1 MTLAEPPSTTTM
13 RVALL
18 EDTPATQE
26 RFARAIS
33 AIAGTELVFAAATL
47 QAMLAWLQTD
57 EPDVLLVDLMLP
69 DGSGLEALR
78 FCRDKYPACDM
89 MVISMF
95 GEEAQIVNALSAGAT
110 GYLLKD
116 GTEED
121 LAQHLKAL
129 RAGGSPLSPLI
140 ARRLLKRSFAS
151 HDTVMS
157 TSNAAASIP
166 VAVSFAAHAAPAAP
180 ASATP
185 AAPTL
190 TRRERDVLDL
200 ISRGFSYPEL
210 ASSLNISI
218 NTVQYHVKGIY
229 AKLSV
234 HSKTEAVFEAR
245 HAGLI

>member
-1 MTLAEPPSTTTM
+1 M

-26 RFARAIS
+26 RFARAIA

-95 GEEAQIVNALSAGAT
+95 GEEAQIVDALSAGAT

-116 GTEED
+116 GTEDD

-151 HDTVMS
+151 HDAALNA
-157 TSNAAASIP
+157 TSAAARIP
-166 VAVSFAAHAAPAAP
+166 VVPAHAAPAAP
-180 ASATP
+180 A
-185 AAPTL
+185 L
-190 TRRERDVLDL
+190 TKREHDVLDL
-200 ISRGFSYPEL
+200 IARGFSYPEL

>member
-1 MTLAEPPSTTTM
+1 M

-95 GEEAQIVNALSAGAT
+95 GEEAQIVDALSAGAT

-151 HDTVMS
+151 HDTMMNTAIS
-157 TSNAAASIP
+157 AASI
-166 VAVSFAAHAAPAAP
+166 AVEPAHATRAAP
-180 ASATP
+180 S
-185 AAPTL
+185 APTL
-190 TRRERDVLDL
+190 TRREHDVLDL
-200 ISRGFSYPEL
+200 IARGFSYLEL

>member
-1 MTLAEPPSTTTM
+1 M

-18 EDTPATQE
+18 EDTLATQE
-26 RFARAIS
+26 RFARAIA

-47 QAMLAWLQTD
+47 EAMLAWLQTD

-69 DGSGLEALR
+69 DGSGLDALR

-95 GEEAQIVNALSAGAT
+95 GEEAQIVDALTAGAT

-140 ARRLLKRSFAS
+140 ARRLLKRSFAT
-151 HDTVMS
+151 HETVINAVDTVPVS
-157 TSNAAASIP
+157 SLAPTPAPDDAAR
-166 VAVSFAAHAAPAAP
+166 AAPA
-180 ASATP
+180 
-185 AAPTL
+185 L
-190 TRRERDVLDL
+190 TKRERDVLDL
-200 ISRGFSYPEL
+200 IARGFSYPEL
-210 ASSLNISI
+210 ASNLNISI

>member
-1 MTLAEPPSTTTM
+1 M

-26 RFARAIS
+26 RFARAIA

-47 QAMLAWLQTD
+47 QAMLAWLRTE

-95 GEEAQIVNALSAGAT
+95 GEEAQIMDALSAGAT

-140 ARRLLKRSFAS
+140 ARRLLKRSFATLGAMMTTTIS
-151 HDTVMS
+151 E
-157 TSNAAASIP
+157 ASI
-166 VAVSFAAHAAPAAP
+166 AVEPAHATRAAP
-180 ASATP
+180 SGP
-185 AAPTL
+185 AL
-190 TRRERDVLDL
+190 TRREHDVLDL
-200 ISRGFSYPEL
+200 IARGFSYPEL

>member
-1 MTLAEPPSTTTM
+1 M

-18 EDTPATQE
+18 EDTLATQE
-26 RFARAIS
+26 RFARAIA

-47 QAMLAWLQTD
+47 QAMLVWLQTE

-69 DGSGLEALR
+69 DGSGLDALR

-95 GEEAQIVNALSAGAT
+95 GEEAQIVDALSAGAT

-151 HDTVMS
+151 NDAVTAA
-157 TSNAAASIP
+157 TSAALTITAPPIHPAS
-166 VAVSFAAHAAPAAP
+166 VAPA
-180 ASATP
+180 
-185 AAPTL
+185 L
-190 TRRERDVLDL
+190 TKRERDVLDL
-200 ISRGFSYPEL
+200 IARGFSYPEL
-210 ASSLNISI
+210 ASNLNISI

>member
-1 MTLAEPPSTTTM
+1 M

-95 GEEAQIVNALSAGAT
+95 GEEAQIVDALSAGAT

-151 HDTVMS
+151 HDTMMNTAIS
-157 TSNAAASIP
+157 AASI
-166 VAVSFAAHAAPAAP
+166 AVEPAHATRAAP
-180 ASATP
+180 S
-185 AAPTL
+185 APTL
-190 TRRERDVLDL
+190 TRREHDVLDL
-200 ISRGFSYPEL
+200 IARGFSYPEL

>member
-1 MTLAEPPSTTTM
+1 M

-18 EDTPATQE
+18 EDTPATRE
-26 RFARAIS
+26 RFARAIA
-33 AIAGTELVFAAATL
+33 AIAGAELVFAAATL
-47 QAMLAWLQTD
+47 QAMLSWLQTD

-69 DGSGLEALR
+69 DGSGLDALR

-95 GEEAQIVNALSAGAT
+95 GEEAQIVDALSAGAT

-140 ARRLLKRSFAS
+140 ARRLLKRNFAS
-151 HDTVMS
+151 YDALISAT
-157 TSNAAASIP
+157 TAALSIP
-166 VAVSFAAHAAPAAP
+166 VAAARSVSAVPAIP
-180 ASATP
+180 A
-185 AAPTL
+185 L

-200 ISRGFSYPEL
+200 IARGFSYPEL

>member
-1 MTLAEPPSTTTM
+1 M

-18 EDTPATQE
+18 EDTLATQE
-26 RFARAIS
+26 RFARAIT
-33 AIAGTELVFAAATL
+33 AIAGAELVFVAATL
-47 QAMLAWLQTD
+47 QAMLSWLQTD

-69 DGSGLEALR
+69 DGSGLDALR

-95 GEEAQIVNALSAGAT
+95 GEEAQIVDALSAGAT

-140 ARRLLKRSFAS
+140 ARRLLKRNFAS
-151 HDTVMS
+151 YDALVSAT
-157 TSNAAASIP
+157 TAALSIP
-166 VAVSFAAHAAPAAP
+166 VAAARSVSAIAAIPAIP
-180 ASATP
+180 A
-185 AAPTL
+185 L

-200 ISRGFSYPEL
+200 IARGFSYPEL
-210 ASSLNISI
+210 ASNLNISI